1 MKSIIKKGSKI
12 YSIAHLK
19 CPHCQEG
26 NLFSVSNSYDLK
38 HMLDMPDYCLVCQED
53 FKVEPG
59 FYSGALWVSYPIVI
73 FILVPLALLQ
83 ILCFDFPFVLAFFI
97 SLVIMLVLQP
107 LLMRY
112 SRAIWINIFVSYNG
126 NKS

>member
-1 MKSIIKKGSKI
+1 MKPIIKKGSKL

-38 HMLDMPDYCLVCQED
+38 HMLDMPDYCPVCHED

-59 FYSGALWVSYPIVI
+59 FYS
-73 FILVPLALLQ
+73 VP
-83 ILCFDFPFVLAFFI
+83 
-97 SLVIMLVLQP
+97 
-107 LLMRY
+107 Y
-112 SRAIWINIFVSYNG
+112 G
-126 NKS
+126 